1 MEQIYR
7 FPAAGRG
14 LSRREKND
22 EGQEKDLYRPL
33 SRSQRAAIPLVG
45 TKDHYPLEE
54 AEKKN

>member
-22 EGQEKDLYRPL
+22 EEQEKDLCRPL
-33 SRSQRAAIPLVG
+33 SRS
-45 TKDHYPLEE
+45 
-54 AEKKN
+54 